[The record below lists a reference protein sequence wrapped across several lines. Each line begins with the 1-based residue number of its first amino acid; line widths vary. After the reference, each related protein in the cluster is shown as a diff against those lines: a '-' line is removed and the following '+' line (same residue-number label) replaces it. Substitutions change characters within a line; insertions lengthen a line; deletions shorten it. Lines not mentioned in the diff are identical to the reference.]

1 MSSDVAYNYS
11 FVIGLEANSSQIDL
25 VVSESLYYVVVV
37 IASDVVV
44 AGDVGRLLSKLLKFD
59 YQVDLID

>member
-1 MSSDVAYNYS
+1 MSFDVAYNYS
-11 FVIGLEANSSQIDL
+11 FVIGLEVSSSQIDL
-25 VVSESLYYVVVV
+25 VVSESLYYVV
-37 IASDVVV
+37 IASDVVVV